1 MDDSKLTIHGTG
13 YPLPCGYDAQLNI
26 LANQEFFMGHIV
38 TLPDIH
44 TLFGNDPKRDNTAL
58 EFELHLKVLC

>member
-26 LANQEFFMGHIV
+26 LANQEIFYESYCDPARYPHSIRQQSEMG
-38 TLPDIH
+38 
-44 TLFGNDPKRDNTAL
+44 
-58 EFELHLKVLC
+58 